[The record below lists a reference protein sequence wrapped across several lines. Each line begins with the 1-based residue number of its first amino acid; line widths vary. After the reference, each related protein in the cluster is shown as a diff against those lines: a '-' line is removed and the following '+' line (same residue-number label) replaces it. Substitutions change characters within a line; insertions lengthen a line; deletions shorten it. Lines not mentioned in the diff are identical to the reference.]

1 MNAFTQF
8 NTNEINNFFRDV
20 RFIGHEE
27 KAIGSIKINGQN
39 IKYQSKL
46 LNIDDIANLFE
57 INPEILKKWVK
68 ANAKQYNTMFYK
80 EEYEKRAES
89 ESQYKEEYNKSKETL
104 PKDEHRKKSIE
115 LKKKYHLVE
124 KVNSVVDSH
133 TQPSFMDPRLIIPSI
148 SSLNAD
154 FNNWITYIVIGG
166 MCFTNKEINIFGF
179 VEQFL
184 ANKSKYMSK
193 IQKEFEENKH
203 KFNEELKNKPSK
215 KQTNKCIDK
224 SIVVTIP
231 NCKTKL
237 PNVIVKSS
245 DKVELKSK
253 SNEFVDVIKIG
264 AYDKILDYFQE
275 YLKEKCKFDDDDFNK
290 NGGMR
295 LGLSNKFTGKLYK
308 ENKDKI
314 VDYIKSKATQIV
326 VQEVKEEK
334 TPKQSVAKTGAAQK
348 SKSKKQEEKLQQ
360 IVESKSKKQEEKP
373 KPKIGK
379 IQQQESEDDEDTISD
394 FSDNSIDESESE
406 D

>member
-68 ANAKQYNTMFYK
+68 TNAKQYNTMFYK
-80 EEYEKRAES
+80 EEYEKRADAES
-89 ESQYKEEYNKSKETL
+89 KYKDEYKKIKETLQKEEY
-104 PKDEHRKKSIE
+104 RKKSIE
-115 LKKKYHLVE
+115 LKKKYHLDE

-133 TQPSFMDPRLIIPSI
+133 AQPTFMDPRLIIPSI
-148 SSLNAD
+148 SSLNVD

-166 MCFTNKEINIFGF
+166 MCFVDKEINIFGF

-184 ANKSKYMSK
+184 TNKSKYMSK

-203 KFNEELKNKPSK
+203 KFNEELKSKPNK
-215 KQTNKCIDK
+215 KQTNRCIDK

-245 DKVELKSK
+245 DKVEFKTK
-253 SNEFVDVIKIG
+253 SNEYIDVIKIG

-275 YLKEKCKFDDDDFNK
+275 YLKEKCKFEDDDFNK

-295 LGLSNKFTGKLYK
+295 LGLSNKFTNDLYK
-308 ENKDKI
+308 KNKDKI
-314 VDYIKSKATQIV
+314 IEYIKSKATHI
-326 VQEVKEEK
+326 VQEVNEEK
-334 TPKQSVAKTGAAQK
+334 LKQSVAKTGASQK
-348 SKSKKQEEKLQQ
+348 SKSKKQEEKLQP
-360 IVESKSKKQEEKP
+360 IDESKSKKQEEKVQV
-373 KPKIGK
+373 KIGK
-379 IQQQESEDDEDTISD
+379 IQQQESEDDEATISD
-394 FSDNSIDESESE
+394 FSDDNSIDEYES
-406 D
+406 DD

>member
-68 ANAKQYNTMFYK
+68 TNAKQYNTMFYK
-80 EEYEKRAES
+80 EEYEKRADAES
-89 ESQYKEEYNKSKETL
+89 KYKDEYKKIKETLQKEEY
-104 PKDEHRKKSIE
+104 RKKSIE
-115 LKKKYHLVE
+115 LKKKYHLDE

-133 TQPSFMDPRLIIPSI
+133 AQPIFMDPRLIIPSI
-148 SSLNAD
+148 SSLNVD

-166 MCFTNKEINIFGF
+166 MCFVDKEINIFGF

-184 ANKSKYMSK
+184 TNKSKYMSK
-193 IQKEFEENKH
+193 IQKEFEENKR
-203 KFNEELKNKPSK
+203 KFNEELKSKPNK
-215 KQTNKCIDK
+215 KQTNRCIDK

-245 DKVELKSK
+245 DKVEFKTK
-253 SNEFVDVIKIG
+253 SNEYIDVIKIG

-275 YLKEKCKFDDDDFNK
+275 YLKEKCKFEDDDFNK

-295 LGLSNKFTGKLYK
+295 LGLSNKFTNDLYK
-308 ENKDKI
+308 KNKDKI
-314 VDYIKSKATQIV
+314 IDYIKSKATHI
-326 VQEVKEEK
+326 VQEVNEEK
-334 TPKQSVAKTGAAQK
+334 PKQSVAKTGASQK
-348 SKSKKQEEKLQQ
+348 SKSKKQEEKLQP
-360 IVESKSKKQEEKP
+360 IDESKSKKQEEKVQV
-373 KPKIGK
+373 KIGK
-379 IQQQESEDDEDTISD
+379 IQQQESEDDEATISD
-394 FSDNSIDESESE
+394 FSDDNSIDEYES
-406 D
+406 DD